1 MGAHWHMQ
9 IEVSF
14 QTWQRLTGLLENER
28 DSVDKVIE
36 RLMADH
42 ASAQSR
48 RGPRSGTVAHELAW
62 KGVSLPNGSLLR
74 ATFKGKTYF
83 AEIIDGRWFDRESGA
98 RRTSPSQA
106 AKVITGCATNGWLF
120 WEVQRPV
127 DSGWTRLDALRPAD
141 RDGRPRRTA

>member
-1 MGAHWHMQ
+1 MGAQSHMQ

-28 DSVDKVIE
+28 DSVDRVIE

-42 ASAQSR
+42 GAAQSR
-48 RGPRSGTVAHELAW
+48 RGPRGGSVAHELAW

-83 AEIIDGRWFDRESGA
+83 AEIIEGRWFDRESGA

-106 AKVITGCATNGWLF
+106 AKAITGCATNGWLF
-120 WEVQRPV
+120 WEVQRPS
-127 DSGWTRLDALRPAD
+127 DSGWSRLHTLRSS
-141 RDGRPRRTA
+141 GRASRVHRVA